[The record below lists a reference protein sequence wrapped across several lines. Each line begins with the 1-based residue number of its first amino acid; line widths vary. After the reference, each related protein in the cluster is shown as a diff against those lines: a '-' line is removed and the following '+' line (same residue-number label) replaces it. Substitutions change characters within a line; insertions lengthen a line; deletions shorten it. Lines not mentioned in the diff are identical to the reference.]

1 MIWDRPAACPVM
13 RKLIAVMA
21 QGSPHPG
28 PLEQGRLID
37 RFTELEAEAI
47 LTNAPIRTLE
57 AIRGMRMQTR
67 VDSLIPR
74 SFGPRGH

>member
-1 MIWDRPAACPVM
+1 M
-13 RKLIAVMA
+13 RKLIAIVA

-47 LTNAPIRTLE
+47 LTNAPRRTLE
-57 AIRGMRMQTR
+57 AIRSRRMQIR

-74 SFGPRGH
+74 LFSPRGH

>member
-1 MIWDRPAACPVM
+1 MTWERPSACPVM
-13 RKLIAVMA
+13 RKLIALVA
-21 QGSPHPG
+21 DGSHHPG

-47 LTNAPIRTLE
+47 LTRAPARTLD
-57 AIRGMRMQTR
+57 AIRGRRMQIR